1 MSPDGGPV
9 ADDRAIAVTGDLPPR
24 AGRAPADDDRPAP
37 LDCERLLTNSERMIT
52 EFTSPFVVD
61 THRLTRAFGPL
72 VAVNEMTLTIPRG
85 GVVGLVGPN
94 GSGKSTLIRM
104 LLGLIRPTGGSAEV
118 LGIPTTHPERYAG
131 RVGALIES
139 PAFLPSLS
147 ARDNLR
153 SLGQLRGL
161 GDDRVATV
169 IDAVGLAGREHEPV
183 ARFSLGMKQR
193 LGIAAAL
200 LPSPDLLILDEPT
213 NGLDPAGIV
222 EIRGL
227 LRDLAAEGRTVIVSS
242 HLLGEIQAACDMV
255 VIIRFG
261 AVLFSGSIGDLLA
274 RAVPH
279 VEVAPEYPDDMDR
292 LQATLVAAGWRVTNE
307 GTELRVAADD
317 DATSDINRA
326 ATSIGVTLRKLVAA
340 QEDLEDVFL
349 RMTGTTDGELARDR
363 AAQARPGAEPGVLA
377 TAGAPTMRADA

>member
-1 MSPDGGPV
+1 MPATDAHGIRRAGPGSGGP
-9 ADDRAIAVTGDLPPR
+9 
-24 AGRAPADDDRPAP
+24 PA
-37 LDCERLLTNSERMIT
+37 LDCEQSLTNSERMIT
-52 EFTSPFVVD
+52 DTSPSFVVD
-61 THRLTRAFGPL
+61 TTGLTRTFGRL
-72 VAVNEMTLTIPRG
+72 VAVNKMTLRIPRG
-85 GVVGLVGPN
+85 GVIGLVGPN

-139 PAFLPSLS
+139 PAFLPALS

-153 SLGQLRGL
+153 ALAQLRGL
-161 GDDRVATV
+161 DDDRVTSV
-169 IDAVGLAGREHEPV
+169 IARVGLTGREDEPV
-183 ARFSLGMKQR
+183 TRFSLGMKQR

-222 EIRGL
+222 EIRGC
-227 LRDLAAEGRTVIVSS
+227 LRSLAAEGRTVIVSS

-261 AVLFSGSIGDLLA
+261 EVLFSGSIGDLLA

-279 VEVAPEYPDDMDR
+279 VEVMPEHPEDLGR
-292 LQATLVAAGWRVTNE
+292 LAATLVAAGWEVT
-307 GTELRVAADD
+307 GDDGELRVAADD
-317 DATSDINRA
+317 DATCDINRA
-326 ATSIGVTLRKLVAA
+326 ATSIGVTLRKLVAT

-349 RMTGTTDGELARDR
+349 RMTGRIDGELARDR
-363 AAQARPGAEPGVLA
+363 AAQARPDDDDDDDAILA
-377 TAGAPTMRADA
+377 TGTRAMRVEA

>member
-1 MSPDGGPV
+1 
-9 ADDRAIAVTGDLPPR
+9 
-24 AGRAPADDDRPAP
+24 
-37 LDCERLLTNSERMIT
+37 MIT
-52 EFTSPFVVD
+52 DTTPSFVVD
-61 THRLTRAFGPL
+61 TDGLTRTFGRL
-72 VAVNEMTLTIPRG
+72 VAVNGMTLRVPRG

-104 LLGLIRPTGGSAEV
+104 LLGLIRPTSGSANV

-139 PAFLPSLS
+139 PAFLPTLS

-153 SLGQLRGL
+153 ALAQLRGL
-161 GDDRVATV
+161 DDDRVTTV
-169 IDAVGLAGREHEPV
+169 IRTVGLTGREDEPV
-183 ARFSLGMKQR
+183 VRFSLGMKQR

-261 AVLFSGSIGDLLA
+261 EVLFSGSIGDLLA

-279 VEVAPEYPDDMDR
+279 VEVVPEHAEDTER
-292 LQATLVAAGWRVTNE
+292 LAQTLVAAGWEVTSDN
-307 GTELRVAADD
+307 GELRVEADD
-317 DATSDINRA
+317 DATCDINRA
-326 ATSIGVTLRKLVAA
+326 ATSIGITLRKLVAS

-349 RMTGTTDGELARDR
+349 RMTGRTDGELARDR
-363 AAQARPGAEPGVLA
+363 AAQAHPGDEAGGMAAAGVQ
-377 TAGAPTMRADA
+377 TMRADA